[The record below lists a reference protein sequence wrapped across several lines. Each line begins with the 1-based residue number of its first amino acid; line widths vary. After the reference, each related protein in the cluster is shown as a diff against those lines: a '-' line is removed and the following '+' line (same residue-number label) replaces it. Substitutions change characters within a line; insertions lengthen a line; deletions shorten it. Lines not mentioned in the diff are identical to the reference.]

1 MRGFF
6 KRKGFKIT
14 LGVAVVLIAVTVA
27 AGLIGSWVSPQS
39 SIVGAITTP
48 LQRMAA
54 AVSNGISDF
63 FEAQRQVEALEKENN
78 ELRERI
84 QEMTSSLID
93 YDQYKLDNE
102 FYSEF
107 LGIKEAHPDY
117 QFQPATVISRDP
129 ANAFHS
135 FTIDRGTLDGIS
147 PRSPVITADG
157 LVGYISEA
165 GPSFSTVITV
175 VDPSLKVGAMDSRTR
190 DLGMVAG
197 GVSSSYGSQC
207 RMSYLSRSA
216 SVSVGDFII
225 TSGSGGIFPQGLLIG
240 TVSELGRETTD
251 ISMYAVI
258 QPVVDFDSLRDVM
271 VITSFDT
278 KGGLASGE
286 GE

>member
-1 MRGFF
+1 MRAVT
-6 KRKGFKIT
+6 KRKGFKII
-14 LGVAVVLIAVTVA
+14 LGIVAALVAVTIV

-39 SIVGAITTP
+39 SILGAITTP
-48 LQRMAA
+48 LQRLAA
-54 AVSNGISDF
+54 SVSNGISDF
-63 FEAQRQVEALEKENN
+63 FEAQRQVEELEKENN
-78 ELRERI
+78 ELRQRI
-84 QEMTSSLID
+84 QEMTSDLID

-107 LGIKEAHPDY
+107 LGIKEKHPDY

-129 ANAFHS
+129 ANAFYS

-147 PRSPVITADG
+147 PHAPVITADG

-190 DLGMVAG
+190 DIGMVSG
-197 GVSSSYGSQC
+197 NVSESYDSQC
-207 RMSYLSRSA
+207 RMSYLSRSS
-216 SVSVGDFII
+216 SVSVGDLII

-251 ISMYAVI
+251 ISMFAVI
-258 QPVVDFDSLRDVM
+258 DPVVDFESLRDVM
-271 VITSFDT
+271 VITSFDAQ
-278 KGGLASGE
+278 GGITSGE